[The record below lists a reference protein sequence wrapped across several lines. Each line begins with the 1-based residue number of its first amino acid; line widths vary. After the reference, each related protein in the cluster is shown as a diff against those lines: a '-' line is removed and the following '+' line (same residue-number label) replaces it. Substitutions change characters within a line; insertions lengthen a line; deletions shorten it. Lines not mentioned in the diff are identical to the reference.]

1 MIEKLYRNIAAG
13 LKKIR
18 PCSKVYVED
27 VPQNFK
33 QPSFLILFYDQ
44 NPSGGINGR
53 LKNTVGVDV
62 SYFPESGNGGNEE
75 CWETGQDL
83 SREFTIEGFKIKNRN
98 LKITDR
104 VLHFMFDVEYRECPE
119 SDMQTMQT
127 LSRKTNMKEE

>member
-18 PCSKVYVED
+18 PCSKVYDED

-33 QPSFLILFYDQ
+33 KPSFLILFYDQ
-44 NPSGGINGR
+44 NPSRGINGR

-83 SREFTIEGFKIKNRN
+83 SREFTVEGFKIKNRN

-127 LSRKTNMKEE
+127 LSRETNMKEV